1 MSSSYHAI
9 LILKESEL
17 SNEQLQIFLH
27 NLSKE
32 RLSEY
37 LIKSNLL
44 NKPSRLAK
52 NEMIKL
58 IVNDVM
64 PIQDKEINI
73 LPVNT
78 EYVINDIFL

>member
-1 MSSSYHAI
+1 MSSSYRAI
-9 LILKESEL
+9 LILKQSETL
-17 SNEQLQIFLH
+17 NVQLETFLH

-32 RLSEY
+32 ALSEY

-58 IVNDVM
+58 IANDVM

-73 LPVNT
+73 IPVNT
-78 EYVINDIFL
+78 EKMRIRDK

>member
-1 MSSSYHAI
+1 M
-9 LILKESEL
+9 

-32 RLSEY
+32 PLSEY

-44 NKPSRLAK
+44 SQPSRLAK

-64 PIQDKEINI
+64 PIQDKESNI

-78 EYVINDIFL
+78 GKMRIHDK